1 MVEFNECIP
10 SISNLYNC
18 CNTVSEIN
26 FQITGVAVDS
36 KAFEIK
42 SRCYLDGIVT
52 FLNVKQNYNGNL
64 TVACLSNECSTTKS
78 IVEKFFTQIKSIG

>member
-1 MVEFNECIP
+1 M
-10 SISNLYNC
+10 
-18 CNTVSEIN
+18 N

-52 FLNVKQNYNGNL
+52 SLNVKQNYNGNL
-64 TVACLSNECSTTKS
+64 TVACLSKECFTTKS
-78 IVEKFFTQIKSIG
+78 IVKKFFTQIKSIG